1 MSRPGE
7 IQGNYSNFFNST
19 PVNKTVKENGNS
31 FQNTLAELVTDV
43 DKQLKETDKLTD
55 DFAMGKNN
63 NIHEVMIAAE
73 KAGLSLK
80 FLMQIRNK
88 LLDAYQEIMR
98 MNF

>member
-1 MSRPGE
+1 MTE
-7 IQGNYSNFFNST
+7 
-19 PVNKTVKENGNS
+19 
-31 FQNTLAELVTDV
+31 
-43 DKQLKETDKLTD
+43 
-55 DFAMGKNN
+55 DFAIGKNN

-98 MNF
+98 MSF

>member
-1 MSRPGE
+1 MNQPGE
-7 IQGNYSNFFNST
+7 IRGNIGNFFNSAQT
-19 PVNKTVKENGNS
+19 NKAEKNNGSS
-31 FQNTLAELVTDV
+31 FQNTLAELVSNVNSQINESDR
-43 DKQLKETDKLTD
+43 LTE
-55 DFAMGKNN
+55 DFAIGKNN

-98 MNF
+98 MSF

>member
-1 MSRPGE
+1 MSRLGE
-7 IQGNYSNFFNST
+7 IQGNYSNFLNST
-19 PVNKTVKENGNS
+19 PVNKTAKENGSS